1 MPDFEREKYLHKI
14 RAEAWDAFMQR
25 YSSTGDAGQIFAAAA
40 EVYER
45 ELRTHLD
52 IDEASDRD
60 YTDELRA
67 VSEAR
72 DIAYEMLSQ
81 LVSGPEREDV
91 LRIVAKLDEV
101 LGPDLVREAD
111 PTGQVLRPLAYEE
124 RERLLDA
131 IPDGPLSPEHER
143 AARGI
148 LDSVEQLIEA
158 QGGKRPTKI
167 IILEDEV
174 GPILAKAR
182 EHKRDA
188 TAERLSD
195 YLTQLGVNPDETFE
209 GDTRTTAQILADVAL
224 DSGPI
229 EVGGSEHVAVVRLV
243 AALMTRQTESAEP
256 AWGEGRP
263 V

>member
-25 YSSTGDAGQIFAAAA
+25 YSSTGDAGQIFAVAA

-45 ELRTHLD
+45 ELRTRMSQAACTDEFYEAIGRARDNAHQMLAD
-52 IDEASDRD
+52 EPMLTARRYGLQSIIDE
-60 YTDELRA
+60 
-67 VSEAR
+67 
-72 DIAYEMLSQ
+72 
-81 LVSGPEREDV
+81 
-91 LRIVAKLDEV
+91 LDKV

-124 RERLLDA
+124 RKRLLDA
-131 IPDGPLSPEHER
+131 IPDGPLSPEHEQ
-143 AARGI
+143 AARDI

-158 QGGKRPTKI
+158 RGGERSAKI
-167 IILEDEV
+167 IILEDEMA
-174 GPILAKAR
+174 PILAKAR

-229 EVGGSEHVAVVRLV
+229 EVGGPEHVVAVRLV
-243 AALMTRQTESAEP
+243 AALMTRQAGTRE
-256 AWGEGRP
+256 GEIP
-263 V
+263 S